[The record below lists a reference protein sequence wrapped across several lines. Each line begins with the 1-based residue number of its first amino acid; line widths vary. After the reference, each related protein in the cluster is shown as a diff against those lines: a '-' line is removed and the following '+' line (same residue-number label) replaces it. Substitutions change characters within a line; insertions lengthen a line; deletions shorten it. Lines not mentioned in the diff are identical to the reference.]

1 MFPLSMDAFSLYFKD
16 VRFSCIRTALWSL
29 SAPPFTT
36 WQFLT
41 CLWSVVEHTIR
52 SSMWDSGSPVLVGR
66 LLVHVPYPGPLALHS
81 KKVFVTQR
89 RCARYSVSN
98 PSPFV
103 FCFGRPCGPRVD
115 WNSLDCRSSSLPI
128 LALTSAPMMISL
140 SAGSLLRRVSRVS
153 RKRA

>member
-1 MFPLSMDAFSLYFKD
+1 MFPLSRDAFSLYFNGVK
-16 VRFSCIRTALWSL
+16 FSCIWTALWSL
-29 SAPPFTT
+29 LAPLSST

-41 CLWSVVEHTIR
+41 RLWSLVEHTIR
-52 SSMWDSGSPVLVGR
+52 SSMWKSDSPVLAGR

-98 PSPFV
+98 SSPFA
-103 FCFGRPCGPRVD
+103 FRFERPCEPMVNR
-115 WNSLDCRSSSLPI
+115 NSLDCRSSSLPM
-128 LALTSAPMMISL
+128 LALTPTPIMISL
-140 SAGSLLRRVSRVS
+140 SAGSLLMRVSRVS